1 MYISF
6 GDNIKITDVEGR
18 TFTGI
23 FLYMDL
29 AKSEDGYDSII
40 LDIGGENIV
49 IHCLNIKDI
58 EEV

>member
-18 TFTGI
+18 IFTGI

-29 AKSEDGYDSII
+29 AKSEDGYDSIVVE
-40 LDIGGENIV
+40 IGGENIAIQCV
-49 IHCLNIKDI
+49 DIKDI
-58 EEV
+58 EEI